1 MGFTWAQLGNTKIS
15 ILEVDTICVW
25 KLLIWDYVQ
34 IHHSPRGQWVP
45 TLPSITCSA
54 WQQSWCL
61 FGYQYY
67 LFTCWIISI
76 NLKWDLYRS
85 LHHSII
91 LRSWYRLLKTFK
103 EKTPT
108 HRHTHTYIYSQANII
123 VADDLVT
130 QEARASAGIVLSWI
144 FHTLHCNNLE
154 KWYGINCTNLFEKVW
169 GFHIQLTATFTVMNG
184 SVFTL
189 ILLQHFASHKD
200 RDHLACGKPLLIGL
214 EMGKHTGIKSS
225 QADLCSMNELWKKK
239 KKKNVH
245 ALK

>member
-1 MGFTWAQLGNTKIS
+1 MGFTWVQLGNTKIS
-15 ILEVDTICVW
+15 ILEVDTICDW

-67 LFTCWIISI
+67 LFTCWIVSI

-103 EKTPT
+103 EKNPI
-108 HRHTHTYIYSQANII
+108 HWHTHTYIYSQANII

-130 QEARASAGIVLSWI
+130 QEARASAGIVSI
-144 FHTLHCNNLE
+144 
-154 KWYGINCTNLFEKVW
+154 
-169 GFHIQLTATFTVMNG
+169 VMNIPYPALQQFGEMIWNKLYQPFWEGMGLPHSAYSDVHSYERLRLHSYTPPTFRFPQRPG
-184 SVFTL
+184 SSCMWETS
-189 ILLQHFASHKD
+189 SH
-200 RDHLACGKPLLIGL
+200 RPGNGQTYGH
-214 EMGKHTGIKSS
+214 
-225 QADLCSMNELWKKK
+225 
-239 KKKNVH
+239 
-245 ALK
+245 